1 MKMTQFMFKH
11 LLLMFGMVIFILD
24 EYEYRN
30 NIAEQDL
37 KEMERQPF
45 YVALLLRYISDA
57 SMRSEHRLMV
67 VVFLKNLVKKDW
79 DVNLILRPEDKELI
93 KQGVVE
99 LLFSTSDTK
108 IQDVLSEI
116 ITIISEFDFYKNWTS
131 LLPVSRS

>member
-1 MKMTQFMFKH
+1 MFKH